1 MTKTSQPVK
10 SWSTHRD
17 TLFNRLPSW
26 GPGPKTL
33 ISSVSGSV
41 VIYNSRLN
49 AFEGEGNAQPYAVL
63 GLCMAGGGR
72 TQKENDLVRLDDV
85 WRPGRVGL
93 ALPGPAAQGF
103 TPSMDML
110 AIAFDLDDVPACHG
124 KKLDIDDLRMAASQL
139 FDDELV
145 SAVLIAL
152 LRDAEAHGTS
162 SAFFD
167 HGLSLIL
174 HRLATRTNI
183 ITRSLTN
190 TFKRC
195 QLANVTEVIESR
207 LDEDLRV
214 KELAE
219 IQGLGTRTF
228 TRMFKQEMGS
238 TPYKYLTMR
247 RMERAKLLLK
257 SNTSVTSTASAVG
270 YANPAKFAAAFRRW
284 VGTSPSEWK
293 NSGQR

>member
-1 MTKTSQPVK
+1 MK
-10 SWSTHRD
+10 SWSHHRD
-17 TLFNRLPSW
+17 TLFNRLPLW
-26 GPGPKTL
+26 GPGPDTL

-41 VIYNSRLN
+41 VVYNSRLD
-49 AFEGEGNAQPYAVL
+49 AFEGKGHAQPYAVL

-72 TQKENDLVRLDDV
+72 TRKVNDLVRMDDV

-110 AIAFDLDDVPACHG
+110 AVSFDLDDVPACHG
-124 KKLDIDDLRMAASQL
+124 KKLDVEDLRVAASQL
-139 FDDELV
+139 FDDKLM

-152 LRDAEAHGTS
+152 LHDAEAHGTS

-174 HRLATRTNI
+174 HRLATQTSLS
-183 ITRSLTN
+183 TAPPLTN
-190 TFKRC
+190 RFKQNR
-195 QLANVTEVIESR
+195 LAGITELIESR

-219 IQGLGTRTF
+219 ILGLGTRTF
-228 TRMFKQEMGS
+228 TRIFKQQMGA

-247 RMERAKLLLK
+247 RMERAKTLLK
-257 SNTSVTSTASAVG
+257 SDVSVTLTASSVG

-284 VGTSPSEWK
+284 VGVTPSEWK
-293 NSGQR
+293 GTKR